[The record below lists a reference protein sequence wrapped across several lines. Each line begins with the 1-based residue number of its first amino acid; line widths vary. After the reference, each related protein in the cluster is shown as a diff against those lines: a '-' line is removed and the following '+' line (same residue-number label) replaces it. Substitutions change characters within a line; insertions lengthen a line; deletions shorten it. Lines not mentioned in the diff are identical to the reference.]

1 MTPKPE
7 ARSLLR
13 SIAGHAAVVVLAL
26 SLAAASPGHAEA
38 SRVLELC
45 DISGVRPNQLIGYG
59 LVVGLANTGDSGSAR
74 FTLQA
79 VAAMLRRLGATIDPD
94 LVQTRNAA
102 AVMVIA
108 TLPGGT
114 HPGTRLDV
122 TVSSL
127 GNARSLAGGILLQ
140 TPLLGADGAV
150 YAAAQG
156 SMVLGAFGA
165 TGASGSSAT
174 LNHLTT
180 GRVPAGAIVE
190 RAVPGSDL
198 PTEGPIVLTL
208 RDPSFISAR
217 RIATAIEGLLGAG
230 MARPTDSGSI
240 ELTVPMAWEG
250 NRVGMI
256 AEIQALEVELDPPA
270 RIVLDER
277 TGTVVIGAGVRLRP
291 AAVAHGGLIVEIQ
304 ESTEVT
310 TTPSFTGDGEA
321 VAAPESTVGVT
332 DLGGT
337 LHAVPE
343 ASSLEDVV
351 AALNALG
358 ATPRDLVAILQAL
371 HAAGAIE
378 GEIELQ

>member
-1 MTPKPE
+1 M
-7 ARSLLR
+7 RSTF
-13 SIAGHAAVVVLAL
+13 LAL
-26 SLAAASPGHAEA
+26 LVITSVLVPASAEA
-38 SRVLELC
+38 SRIREIC
-45 DISGVRPNQLIGYG
+45 DVSGVRENQLIGYG
-59 LVVGLANTGDSGSAR
+59 LVVGLANTGDTGSAR

-108 TLPGGT
+108 TLPGGAR
-114 HPGTRLDV
+114 PGTRLDV

-127 GNARSLAGGILLQ
+127 GNARSLAGGVLLQ
-140 TPLLGADGAV
+140 TPLLGADGSV

-156 SMVLGAFGA
+156 SLVLGAFGA
-165 TGASGSSAT
+165 SGASGSSAT

-180 GRVPAGAIVE
+180 GRVPTGAIVE
-190 RAVPGSDL
+190 RTVPGSEL

-208 RDPSFISAR
+208 RDPSFITAR
-217 RIATAIEGLLGAG
+217 RVATAIEGLIGDG
-230 MARPTDSGSI
+230 MARPIDAGSI
-240 ELTVPMAWEG
+240 ELTVPATYEG
-250 NRVGMI
+250 NRVGLL
-256 AEIQALEVELDPPA
+256 AEIQALEVTLDAPA

-291 AAVAHGGLIVEIQ
+291 AAVAHGGLIVEIR
-304 ESTEVT
+304 ESTAVT
-310 TTPSFTGDGEA
+310 TTAPVIGDAAA
-321 VAAPESTVGVT
+321 VAAPESDVGVT

-337 LHAVPE
+337 LHTLSE
-343 ASSLEDVV
+343 ASTLEDVV

-378 GEIELQ
+378 GELELE

>member
-1 MTPKPE
+1 MTK
-7 ARSLLR
+7 R
-13 SIAGHAAVVVLAL
+13 LAFL
-26 SLAAASPGHAEA
+26 SLPVLLLAMALPGHASA
-38 SRVLELC
+38 SRVSELV
-45 DISGVRPNQLIGYG
+45 DVAGVRPNQLIGYG

-74 FTLQA
+74 FTLQS
-79 VAAMLRRLGATIDPD
+79 VAAMLRRLGATIDPEV
-94 LVQTRNAA
+94 VQTRNAA

-108 TLPGGT
+108 TVEGGIRPGS
-114 HPGTRLDV
+114 RIDV

-127 GNARSLAGGILLQ
+127 GNARSLVGGVLLQ
-140 TPLLGADGAV
+140 TPLLGADGQV

-156 SMVLGAFGA
+156 SLVLGAFGA
-165 TGASGSSAT
+165 SGASGSSAT

-180 GRVPAGAIVE
+180 GRVPSGAIIE
-190 RAVPGSDL
+190 RDVPGSAL
-198 PTEGPIVLTL
+198 PEGEIMVLNL
-208 RDPSFISAR
+208 REPSFSSCR
-217 RIATAIEGLLGAG
+217 RIATAIEGLLGSG
-230 MARPTDSGSI
+230 MARPLDAGSI
-240 ELTVPMAWEG
+240 ELTIPMEWEG
-250 NRVGMI
+250 NRVGML
-256 AEIQALEVELDPPA
+256 AAIQALEVELMPDA

-310 TTPSFTGDGEA
+310 TTPSFTGEGAA

-332 DLGGT
+332 DLGGA

-343 ASSLEDVV
+343 ATSLQDVV
-351 AALNALG
+351 GALNALG